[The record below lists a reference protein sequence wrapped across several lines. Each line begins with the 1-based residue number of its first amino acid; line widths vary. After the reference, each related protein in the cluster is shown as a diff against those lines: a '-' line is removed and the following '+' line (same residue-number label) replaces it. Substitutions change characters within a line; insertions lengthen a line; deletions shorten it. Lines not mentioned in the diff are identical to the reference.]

1 MKSLSLPFASQF
13 GRTHHH
19 VSSSMCSSSS
29 SQILSFLHHEFHYS
43 HQHHHS
49 LLLMNRFPLISQS
62 YLPLL
67 LTLSRSLRR
76 PSSSTA
82 THSGASGGWKQGM
95 KESLIDLHPFSL
107 RASLSHLFS
116 LSPSS
121 SRFRRTSGGR
131 RRE

>member
-1 MKSLSLPFASQF
+1 MLY
-13 GRTHHH
+13 
-19 VSSSMCSSSS
+19 SSSPSSLLSRHTHAPSLYLHHLLCSSTSS
-29 SQILSFLHHEFHYS
+29 SFLHHEFHYS

-49 LLLMNRFPLISQS
+49 LLLMNQFPLISQS